1 MKRFLVLS
9 LALGLVFGSIATA
22 DAKKKKAK
30 PIPATFYFHGTEM
43 LGEVDMANNFG
54 VGYNKMD
61 TTEPSGPAPKSMGLV
76 DYVVGPNSD
85 CAGNYLYPVWTGQLA
100 GRIVGE
106 LKVTFHSVA
115 APRSVDV
122 RIWPD
127 IMSQA
132 CAGNDLAEGT
142 YPAPVLEQ
150 SVDLPAGPG
159 VTEVVFENVNFQV
172 MGSMMVQITPPAGE
186 PLPGRILYDSAD
198 YASSV
203 EFTCI
208 PSKGSKTCV

>member
-1 MKRFLVLS
+1 MKKFVVLS
-9 LALGLVFGSIATA
+9 LALGLIFASVTTA
-22 DAKKKKAK
+22 DAKKKAK
-30 PIPATFYFHGTEM
+30 PIPMTFFFHGTEM
-43 LGEVDMANNFG
+43 IGEIDAMNNISGGTF
-54 VGYNKMD
+54 NKMD
-61 TTEPSGPAPKSMGLV
+61 TTEPSGAAPKSMGLI

-100 GRIVGE
+100 GRIVGDF
-106 LKVTFHSVA
+106 KVTFHSIG

-142 YPAPVLEQ
+142 YPAPALEQ

-159 VTEVVFENVNFQV
+159 VTEVVFKNVNFQA
-172 MGSMMVQITPPAGE
+172 MGSMMVQITPPPGE
-186 PLPGRILYDSAD
+186 PLPGRILYDSPD

-203 EFTCI
+203 EFSCI
-208 PSKGSKTCV
+208 PSKGAKACV